1 MKSMEELLVLRGEA
15 FEEVRRLQMRIAV
28 IDATLTTDPRY
39 IEILQEWNG
48 DVDAAFPGVLVL
60 GEQDPHATSN

>member
-39 IEILQEWNG
+39 IDLLVEWGG
-48 DVDAAFPGVLVL
+48 DVEAFP
-60 GEQDPHATSN
+60 DPHSIQENPFASSN